1 MTNRIFKEVSPGV
14 VAHTAAS
21 RVLAEDKPMQD
32 WVGFCVE
39 DMWPVRFPFPEPSIS
54 AANSSMDRLIV
65 VISQAAS
72 RTIDA
77 LTAHPSASSVL
88 QTGFCIANNTTDVEP
103 LFVTMGRSPARAHRF
118 GGAMK
123 SLTSGEGYEVSYLLD
138 NYDWAS
144 IDEIGGTVVDVGG
157 SHGFVCVDLARRW
170 KRMRF
175 VVQDLPNMIA
185 GAPEYDGDIGE
196 RITFQ
201 AHDFMT
207 EQPVRGADGEFT
219 FLLSVISL

>member
-1 MTNRIFKEVSPGV
+1 
-14 VAHTAAS
+14 
-21 RVLAEDKPMQD
+21 
-32 WVGFCVE
+32 
-39 DMWPVRFPFPEPSIS
+39 
-54 AANSSMDRLIV
+54 
-65 VISQAAS
+65 
-72 RTIDA
+72 
-77 LTAHPSASSVL
+77 
-88 QTGFCIANNTTDVEP
+88 
-103 LFVTMGRSPARAHRF
+103 
-118 GGAMK
+118 MK
-123 SLTSGEGYEVSYLLD
+123 SLTGGEGYEVSYLLD

-185 GAPEYDGDIGE
+185 GAPKYDGDIGE
-196 RITFQ
+196 RIAFQ

-219 FLLSVISL
+219 FLLSIIPPGEIEAPILTSFPPQCISSAGSSTTNQTSTRSPSCGL